1 MSHLLKR
8 VRMFALLFLFSHTI
22 LFGEQANGKVPSSLE
37 TVLNTIHKRIDSRSN
52 TGKKFEKREVI
63 EAVKKTKSIL
73 DQHQENVGS
82 LYPFL
87 RLALNQCLDEYQTGK
102 DIRSCPSCT
111 FNSLPS
117 AYCNVLVKEK
127 LCVEGDAIVQGDLTV
142 CGTVIASG
150 ISGGGTGATG
160 STGATGPQGPPGP
173 GSGNTGPTGSIGS
186 TGATGAT
193 GPCCTGST
201 GPTGSTGST
210 GYTGNTGPA
219 GSVGYTGST
228 GSTGQ
233 IGGTG
238 PTGSRGST
246 GATGPGGDDFFFA
259 FDTTTQT
266 NPNVATFQSINF
278 NTNGA
283 NAGTWQHTGGT
294 SQFICGNTGTYLFGY
309 FVTTSSPEVATD
321 VALRLA
327 LNGVQI
333 PGSHMGIQVAAIN
346 TEQDLGK
353 TLIADINA
361 NDIIQVQFAGEVQNV
376 RIFPHFPATTGTT
389 GVSASLSINKIR

>member
-1 MSHLLKR
+1 MRHLLKH
-8 VRMFALLFLFSHTI
+8 VRMFSLVFLFSHTI
-22 LFGEQANGKVPSSLE
+22 LFGEHVTGKVLSSLE
-37 TVLNTIHKRIDSRSN
+37 TVLSTIGKRIDTGSD
-52 TGKKFEKREVI
+52 TGKKFETQEVI

-73 DQHQENVGS
+73 DQHQKNAGS

-87 RLALNQCLDEYQTGK
+87 RLALKQSLNEYQTSK
-102 DIRSCPSCT
+102 DTRSCPLCT

-127 LCVEGDAIVQGDLTV
+127 LCVQGDAIVQGDLAV

-150 ISGGGTGATG
+150 ISGGGTGSTG

-193 GPCCTGST
+193 GACCSGPTGSP
-201 GPTGSTGST
+201 GPTGSTGF
-210 GYTGNTGPA
+210 TGNTGSTGSA
-219 GSVGYTGST
+219 GSTGST

-233 IGGTG
+233 TGATG
-238 PTGSRGST
+238 PTGSMGST

-309 FVTTSSPEVATD
+309 FVTTSSPEIATD